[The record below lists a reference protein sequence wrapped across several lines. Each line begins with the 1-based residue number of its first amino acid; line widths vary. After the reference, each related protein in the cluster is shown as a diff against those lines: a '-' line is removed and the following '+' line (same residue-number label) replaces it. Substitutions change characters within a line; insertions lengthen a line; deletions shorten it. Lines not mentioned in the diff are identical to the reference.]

1 MRLPLQINSAGKIS
15 AQEQTVRVADRLF
28 GLDTPIF
35 LITYQNCKMIYCSV
49 INLDRKGDS
58 FFVSRSMRI
67 PCVMGLNEADNRVK
81 NIAIKF
87 MAKNIPFIRYFYTK
101 AMLVI

>member
-1 MRLPLQINSAGKIS
+1 MRLPLQINSAGIS
-15 AQEQTVRVADRLF
+15 AQEQTVRSIVRGF
-28 GLDTPIF
+28 DTPIF
-35 LITYQNCKMIYCSV
+35 LITYHPVQNCKMIYCSV

-81 NIAIKF
+81 NVADKVYDEKIFFSFLIF
-87 MAKNIPFIRYFYTK
+87 T
-101 AMLVI
+101 LVI